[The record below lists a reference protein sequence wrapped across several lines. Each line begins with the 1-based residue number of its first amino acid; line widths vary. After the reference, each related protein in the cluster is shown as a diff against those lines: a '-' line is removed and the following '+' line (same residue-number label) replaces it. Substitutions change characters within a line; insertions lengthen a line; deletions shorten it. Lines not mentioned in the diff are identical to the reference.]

1 MGKTFNIDSGSLGG
15 IWGLVTLN
23 APILSKDKE
32 SHGFPWNL
40 EQNVRRTLNTKYLN
54 GYHWI

>member
-23 APILSKDKE
+23 APILSKDKVM
-32 SHGFPWNL
+32 GFLGTWN
-40 EQNVRRTLNTKYLN
+40 KM
-54 GYHWI
+54 